1 MPRVW
6 GHAASSPSRVIT
18 HHSTAGTRPSLTA
31 LFEWEAVTLGDVA
44 ACVTTGPSAQTQFR
58 NQTSS
63 SIARTCTSTV
73 CPILFRLPLQYSKFV
88 VFKTGSKAKLLK
100 FFTNK
105 FTPPRGTRASPVP
118 RSRFSIDER
127 PRLALQSMLSNDD
140 FRSFLQPK
148 KPPPPPK
155 VEASPPRPTRPRSW
169 WSCARPKRS
178 ACSITM
184 IVASGTS
191 TPTSITVVATSTC
204 ASPD

>member
-1 MPRVW
+1 MKNHSSVVSRRARRRAAKRQKWSIGASIPVPLACEASDLPIDLMPRVW

-44 ACVTTGPSAQTQFR
+44 ACVTTSPSAQTQFR

-88 VFKTGSKAKLLK
+88 AFKTASKAKLLK

-105 FTPPRGTRASPVP
+105 FTPPHTVDSCFP
-118 RSRFSIDER
+118 RTA
-127 PRLALQSMLSNDD
+127 LALLHRRATAAGSTINA
-140 FRSFLQPK
+140 LQ
-148 KPPPPPK
+148 
-155 VEASPPRPTRPRSW
+155 R
-169 WSCARPKRS
+169 
-178 ACSITM
+178 
-184 IVASGTS
+184 
-191 TPTSITVVATSTC
+191 
-204 ASPD
+204 